1 MESLIAPFPRVAVV
15 ENCAEL
21 SGSSRSVKIGD
32 WVDMFLVE
40 PTVDTR
46 GNGAIKDSIYM
57 EVIGK
62 TGAGKTGST
71 TAQTIRKAV
80 PYLIE

>member
-1 MESLIAPFPRVAVV
+1 LSVAVV
-15 ENCAEL
+15 NNCAEL
-21 SGSSRSVKIGD
+21 SGSSRSVEIGD

-40 PTVDTR
+40 PTMDGR
-46 GNGAIKDSIYM
+46 GNGALKDSIYM

-62 TGAGKTGST
+62 TGAGSTGT
-71 TAQTIRKAV
+71 TSAQTIRKAV